1 MLTQLESKILDLQ
14 NQIQATQAQI
24 TDYQT
29 NPAYKYEQLE
39 YDLRGF
45 PYTRIINTKT
55 AELAQAQAQLATLQ
69 NELNA
74 TQVQYEQAK
83 EQYKARAMILNQAF
97 VSPPPSKNLPSQ
109 KVLKSIESLQS
120 YLKRANLAQV

>member
-1 MLTQLESKILDLQ
+1 MLAQLESKILDLQ

-24 TDYQT
+24 IDYQT

-69 NELNA
+69 NELKA
-74 TQVQYEQAK
+74 TQSQYEQAK
-83 EQYKARAMILNQAF
+83 EQYKTRAMILNQAF
-97 VSPPPSKNLPSQ
+97 VSTPPQAKTYPPKKCL
-109 KVLKSIESLQS
+109 KV
-120 YLKRANLAQV
+120 